1 MEGGHQGILRK
12 LTVASPYFPHLDL
25 TSKLTQPPTPT
36 LAQPTQKLELREGFT
51 KQNQR
56 NIIGLEIMKKAEII
70 IALTTHSKPV
80 SNSALVKWV

>member
-1 MEGGHQGILRK
+1 MEGGHQGILHK
-12 LTVASPYFPHLDL
+12 LNVASPYFPHLDL
-25 TSKLTQPPTPT
+25 TSKLTHPPTPT
-36 LAQPTQKLELREGFT
+36 LAQPQKLELREGFT

-70 IALTTHSKPV
+70 IALTTRSKPV